1 MLYIHLVKM
10 ELLNCK
16 ILRKGGS
23 RDVEKRNYSVLNKPP
38 EQGAVS
44 YGSPSQASAEGALAH
59 WRDLNFLP
67 LEQVR
72 SHSDHSPHSAQVL
85 AAPAEKRE
93 KKEIDNFLLDE
104 LLLSMSNLTSI
115 ELSQLGRHRR

>member
-1 MLYIHLVKM
+1 MCAGH
-10 ELLNCK
+10 
-16 ILRKGGS
+16 
-23 RDVEKRNYSVLNKPP
+23 EKYGAP
-38 EQGAVS
+38 EQGATCV
-44 YGSPSQASAEGALAH
+44 GSPSQASAEGALLQL
-59 WRDLNFLP
+59 RNLVFLP
-67 LEQVR
+67 LIQEG

-115 ELSQLGRHRR
+115 ELSQLGRHRRHQPREHCCSFET